1 MSHLTCARI
10 LCRIA
15 KLVAF
20 LTTLFFFFS
29 HVESITPAVIVL
41 FDAKDKRH

>member
-20 LTTLFFFFS
+20 LTTPFFS
-29 HVESITPAVIVL
+29 NVESIIPAVIVL